1 MCEPDLRGKHLL
13 LAAGPGLVDV
23 GFVLELLGQVLK
35 PEHNEHVKGWLA
47 RYTQQAH
54 NQQS

>member
-47 RYTQQAH
+47 RSKQQAH